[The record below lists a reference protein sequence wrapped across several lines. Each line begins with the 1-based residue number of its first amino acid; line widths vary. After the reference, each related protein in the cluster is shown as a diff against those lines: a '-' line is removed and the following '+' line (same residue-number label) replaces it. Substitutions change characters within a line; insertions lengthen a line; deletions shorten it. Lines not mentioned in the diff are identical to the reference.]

1 MANPAKQNFIPKI
14 DIKTNRYKNQDITM
28 IDNVLPVD
36 RLKPMTPENI
46 DYSDYIQN
54 IYPNRVYQEST
65 ARFPRTYFTQA
76 NVEKIQEQVAKGLDG
91 SRDDGKRTIVS
102 RENVLSVMA
111 SVLQSKPRTG
121 IENVILMVSSMIINM
136 IKNEY
141 DTIKKNFSYNIDVLR
156 YDGTYGIR
164 QHPIIKLVKKR
175 VTSGWNYNY

>member
-1 MANPAKQNFIPKI
+1 MATPAKQNFIPKI
-14 DIKTNRYKNQDITM
+14 DIIKQPYKNQDITM
-28 IDNVLPVD
+28 IDNVLPRD
-36 RLKPMTPENI
+36 RSKPMTPSNI

-54 IYPNRVYQEST
+54 IYPNRVYQESS
-65 ARFPRTYFTQA
+65 ARFPGGYFTQET
-76 NVEKIQEQVAKGLDG
+76 VEKIQELVANGLDG

-121 IENVILMVSSMIINM
+121 VQNIVLMVASMIINM